1 MINILFEKLPEV
13 LRTAI
18 EKLQK
23 SPYANSSPERRRA
36 LEKLMKQIE
45 YQTDDLS
52 KLMKVGDEGLTE
64 EEKGLILKELDEKLR
79 GE

>member
-18 EKLQK
+18 EKLQN
-23 SPYANSSPERRRA
+23 STYANSSPERKKA
-36 LEKLMKQIE
+36 LQRLMKQIE
-45 YQTDDLS
+45 YQTADLS
-52 KLMKVGDEGLTE
+52 KLMKIEDEGLSE
-64 EEKGLILKELDEKLR
+64 QEKGLILKELDEKLR